1 MAVRAR
7 GWEGERD
14 QRWPRWKEEAPG
26 GLAESTLPTPHPLL
40 ESQVCQVSKQP
51 SGHHA
56 APTSRSPQQEQALTS
71 ACSRHGPSP
80 SLTHSNRAAM
90 LAFHEHGPNGI
101 VGRELVGWKA
111 RGSGDET
118 YLSSNLCSPT

>member
-1 MAVRAR
+1 MAQV
-7 GWEGERD
+7 EGGSSWGSCGEHTAH
-14 QRWPRWKEEAPG
+14 P
-26 GLAESTLPTPHPLL
+26 PTPCLSP
-40 ESQVCQVSKQP
+40 QVCQVSKQP